1 MFSMRKQQHV
11 YQNKSSTSHLK
22 KVTGALLDPKIE
34 KKLLGKKK
42 KVLGYQIQQ
51 TSKKCQNTI
60 TITLMF

>member
-1 MFSMRKQQHV
+1 MRKQQHV

-42 KVLGYQIQQ
+42 RLWAIKYNKQAKNVR
-51 TSKKCQNTI
+51 TR
-60 TITLMF
+60 